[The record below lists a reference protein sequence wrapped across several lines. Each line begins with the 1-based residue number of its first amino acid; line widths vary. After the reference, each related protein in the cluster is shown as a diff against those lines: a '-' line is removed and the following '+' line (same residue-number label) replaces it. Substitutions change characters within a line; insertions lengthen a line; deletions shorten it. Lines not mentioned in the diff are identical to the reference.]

1 MAYNL
6 ALISILQFRRFAAF
20 NLSTVPQCHMLAYS
34 DYAHHCKKTYFPAK
48 PKQFTRRSK
57 RPEAA
62 VMKPSG
68 GSWIFCHFFVVLM
81 MHNKLGR
88 NSFEEKSWKLFKG
101 RKIDSKV
108 TYFYRELNQS
118 KVY

>member
-1 MAYNL
+1 M
-6 ALISILQFRRFAAF
+6 
-20 NLSTVPQCHMLAYS
+20 
-34 DYAHHCKKTYFPAK
+34 
-48 PKQFTRRSK
+48 
-57 RPEAA
+57 
-62 VMKPSG
+62 
-68 GSWIFCHFFVVLM
+68 IFCHFFVVLM
-81 MHNKLGR
+81 MLNKLGG